1 MLFTRMVTL
10 NTMPLD
16 FRIWKASKLEVLME
30 AFETFERNQEISES
44 LEASEQYQRI
54 RRSFQVEREKVTKGK
69 LLEPVEPNGEP

>member
-44 LEASEQYQRI
+44 LEASEQRI
-54 RRSFQVEREKVTKGK
+54 LRSFQVEREKVTKGK

>member
-1 MLFTRMVTL
+1 MLFNQMVAL

-44 LEASEQYQRI
+44 LEASEQRI
-54 RRSFQVEREKVTKGK
+54 LRSFQVEREKVTKGK